1 MVVQEIG
8 FLIYL
13 HNIMLEPTQNEKHI
27 NLIKLINEN
36 DIDGIKNLI
45 NSGIDLNDVS
55 FDSPIHIATEKG
67 NPNIVEI
74 LIIAG
79 ADVEAIND
87 FGQRPIHILSENGNI
102 DLLNLLLNYA
112 YIDSREGHGIGSKG
126 NTALHYAV
134 QHNSQNMT
142 QLLIGAGATI
152 NIKNNFRETPLHNA
166 VLNNSLENVKLLL
179 RYASDEL
186 IYEENINNQ
195 TAIDLAKDVN
205 IKIFNLLNR
214 YVKSLSL
221 SALRSKYSM
230 NDDVVGVVNKFM
242 GGGTK
247 RSQIVRK
254 RIENLMNY
262 QPINKENKN
271 LRKISGGSYKDIDN
285 IETGATEPYDS
296 DEATELY
303 DSDEATELYDSDE
316 ATEPYDSDDDET
328 IVIENDYIFNENDFY
343 KSSNHSDKEKL
354 IYSVNTGNLDM
365 MIHFIGIIGENSNKD
380 IFDVHTYALLRKSA
394 HERGYIEMVKYL
406 DDAYNYILR
415 KNRYS
420 KKPKYSKKPRYS
432 KKRTYSKHSPKHS
445 LQY

>member
-13 HNIMLEPTQNEKHI
+13 HNIMLLEPTQNEKHI

-55 FDSPIHIATEKG
+55 FDSPIHISTEKG
-67 NPNIVEI
+67 NPKIVEM

-142 QLLIGAGATI
+142 QLLISAGATI
-152 NIKNNFRETPLHNA
+152 NIKNNFRETPLHSA

-179 RYASDEL
+179 RTASDEL

-221 SALRSKYSM
+221 ITLKSKYVM
-230 NDDVVGVVNKFM
+230 NNDVVSVVNKFM

-254 RIENLMNY
+254 RIEDLMNY

-271 LRKISGGSYKDIDN
+271 FKKIVGGSYKDSDN
-285 IETGATEPYDS
+285 IENES
-296 DEATELY
+296 
-303 DSDEATELYDSDE
+303 TELYDSDE
-316 ATEPYDSDDDET
+316 ATEPYDSDEATEKMDYSDDDDDDT
-328 IVIENDYIFNENDFY
+328 IIMENDYNFNENDFY

-365 MIHFIGIIGENSNKD
+365 MIHLIGILGENSNKD
-380 IFDVHTYALLRKSA
+380 IFDVYTYALLRKSA

-415 KNRYS
+415 KPRYF
-420 KKPKYSKKPRYS
+420 KKNKYSKKNKYY
-432 KKRTYSKHSPKHS
+432 KTFT
-445 LQY
+445 